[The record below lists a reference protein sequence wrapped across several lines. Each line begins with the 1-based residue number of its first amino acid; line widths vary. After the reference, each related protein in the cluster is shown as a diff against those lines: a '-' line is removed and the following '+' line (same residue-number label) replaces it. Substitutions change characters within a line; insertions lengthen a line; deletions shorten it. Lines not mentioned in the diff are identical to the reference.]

1 VVAITATAD
10 LPQPPERLWAFL
22 SDLRNHWRLTPS
34 FAEVESVDGDR
45 SGARVRISGRFGVSR
60 VARTR
65 IVAADEPREL
75 RGRADVGRGTVGS
88 VRWRIEPAAGGSRV
102 TLSAEVERASPLDRA
117 LLALGGRRL
126 LHRGFEDALDQ
137 LGRMR

>member
-1 VVAITATAD
+1 VVEIAATAD
-10 LPQPPERLWAFL
+10 VAQPPERLWPFL

-60 VARTR
+60 TARTR
-65 IVAADEPREL
+65 ILEANEPREL
-75 RGRADVGRGTVGS
+75 LGRADVGRGTVGS
-88 VRWRIEPAAGGSRV
+88 VRWLIEPSGDGSRV
-102 TLSAEVERASPLDRA
+102 TLSAEVVRASLHDR
-117 LLALGGRRL
+117 LLLVLGGRRL
-126 LHRGFEDALDQ
+126 LRRGFEDALEQ